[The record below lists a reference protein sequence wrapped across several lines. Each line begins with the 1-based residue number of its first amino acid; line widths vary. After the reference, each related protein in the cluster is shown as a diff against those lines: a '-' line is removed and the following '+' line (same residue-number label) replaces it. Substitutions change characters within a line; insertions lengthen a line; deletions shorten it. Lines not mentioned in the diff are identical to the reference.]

1 MTLNNILKKLYSVMF
16 AFILAI
22 DSIWSQQWVWSEIAE
37 ESDGNFFDG
46 LGVILVLCG
55 IIWICS
61 KIFGGNDDEESSSTY
76 DDKLPDCGPTISIDD
91 FNPIEEQ
98 RYNEQ
103 NEEYAQDFRVTQS
116 DVSQSVSDPMTAF
129 NKEYPSMSIK
139 ESFETKCVKIYGDY
153 STVTYDLVLIK
164 EDGKYRQISNSDP
177 RYNVLVNYIYKY
189 KRERYGSVGLIGSG
203 SILEYYI
210 RRLKSGQIFPEA
222 KPMESHGKLEK
233 EYYGEQVA
241 MLMAYYDPLTT
252 RYYCGNEATL
262 LDFCL
267 ALGWEQSIYLH
278 KVICQPMDREVYYEL
293 KNMMLRNMTYEEYKL
308 YRPKAGVII
317 ERSEGYYDG
326 WYNKIGDTWSEAD
339 AEMQRRQVITY
350 EQAFKEVTQI
360 EWHL

>member
-1 MTLNNILKKLYSVMF
+1 
-16 AFILAI
+16 
-22 DSIWSQQWVWSEIAE
+22 
-37 ESDGNFFDG
+37 
-46 LGVILVLCG
+46 
-55 IIWICS
+55 
-61 KIFGGNDDEESSSTY
+61 
-76 DDKLPDCGPTISIDD
+76 
-91 FNPIEEQ
+91 
-98 RYNEQ
+98 
-103 NEEYAQDFRVTQS
+103 
-116 DVSQSVSDPMTAF
+116 
-129 NKEYPSMSIK
+129 
-139 ESFETKCVKIYGDY
+139 
-153 STVTYDLVLIK
+153 
-164 EDGKYRQISNSDP
+164 
-177 RYNVLVNYIYKY
+177 
-189 KRERYGSVGLIGSG
+189 
-203 SILEYYI
+203 
-210 RRLKSGQIFPEA
+210 
-222 KPMESHGKLEK
+222 
-233 EYYGEQVA
+233 